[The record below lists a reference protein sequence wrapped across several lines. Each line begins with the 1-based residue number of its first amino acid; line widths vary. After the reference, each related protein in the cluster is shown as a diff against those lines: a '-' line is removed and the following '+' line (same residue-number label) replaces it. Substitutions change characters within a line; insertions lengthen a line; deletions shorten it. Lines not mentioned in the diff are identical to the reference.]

1 MDDGLCSV
9 AHHFFIR
16 QLNIDFKVM
25 LRTDFFFPCRKEP
38 TKVLLL
44 AHLSEIMNAA
54 MDHSHITSSAL
65 QVKSEPTYS
74 IMDISLNSLIINFE

>member
-1 MDDGLCSV
+1 VDGLCSV

-25 LRTDFFFPCRKEP
+25 LSTAVFFFPCRKKP

-44 AHLSEIMNAA
+44 AHLSENVNAA
-54 MDHSHITSSAL
+54 MDHSLITSSAL
-65 QVKSEPTYS
+65 QVKPVQLST
-74 IMDISLNSLIINFE
+74 LALIV